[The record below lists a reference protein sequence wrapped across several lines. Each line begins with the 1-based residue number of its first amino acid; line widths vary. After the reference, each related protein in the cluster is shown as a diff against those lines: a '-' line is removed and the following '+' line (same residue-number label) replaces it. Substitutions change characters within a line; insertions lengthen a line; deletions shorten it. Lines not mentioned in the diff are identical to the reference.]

1 MKNKKELPEC
11 VDTALRMRL
20 RSVYLKGHQ
29 DGNLRNSDLS
39 WEDMIVKDIV
49 DLFRKWKKEI

>member
-1 MKNKKELPEC
+1 MVKKELPQS

-29 DGNLRNSDLS
+29 DGNLKTSDLS
-39 WEDMIVKDIV
+39 WEDKIVGEIV
-49 DLFRKWKKEI
+49 SLFRHWKEKL